1 MSAKSVLKV
10 ARIDF
15 AGNSFNWPIRRRKPD
30 VSSAYPIF
38 LQVVS
43 SERVKG
49 YLIYFITQTSG
60 RDRMG
65 RSRKKTLRVVHRT
78 LPTVFAC
85 PRCGLISIRITS
97 EQDEAS
103 QDYVFRVTC
112 GNPNCPL
119 HAGREMRY
127 ATKRA
132 NIDVY
137 NTFVDDY
144 AKAGA

>member
-1 MSAKSVLKV
+1 L
-10 ARIDF
+10 
-15 AGNSFNWPIRRRKPD
+15 GRR
-30 VSSAYPIF
+30 
-38 LQVVS
+38 
-43 SERVKG
+43 
-49 YLIYFITQTSG
+49 
-60 RDRMG
+60 
-65 RSRKKTLRVVHRT
+65 RKKTLRVVHKT

-97 EQDEAS
+97 DQDPAS
-103 QDYVFRVTC
+103 QDFVFRVTC

-127 ATKRA
+127 STKRA

-144 AKAGA
+144 AKAGV